1 LLNRKG
7 YLASL
12 KYYDHALRLS
22 PENKR
27 VIFSKSS
34 SLFNV
39 GRYFESFYFA
49 VPTLNNSEFDQEE
62 VLLRLGQI
70 AY

>member
-1 LLNRKG
+1 
-7 YLASL
+7 
-12 KYYDHALRLS
+12 LRLS

-27 VIFSKSS
+27 VMFSKSS
-34 SLFNV
+34 CLFNV
-39 GRYFESFYFA
+39 GRYFESFHFA
-49 VPTLNNSEFDQEE
+49 VPALNNSEFDQEE